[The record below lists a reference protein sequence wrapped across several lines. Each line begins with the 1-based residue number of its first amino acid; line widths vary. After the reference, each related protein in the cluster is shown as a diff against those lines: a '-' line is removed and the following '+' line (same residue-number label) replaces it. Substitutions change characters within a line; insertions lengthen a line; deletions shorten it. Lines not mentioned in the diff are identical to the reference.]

1 MPASAGV
8 HRSTHE
14 GDQDMISIGLEDPRF
29 APLFMIV
36 PAVIMVLLLALTMRS
51 VILRERAMVRQNRED
66 PDALRAYERR
76 WRNHSAA

>member
-1 MPASAGV
+1 
-8 HRSTHE
+8 
-14 GDQDMISIGLEDPRF
+14 MINIGLEDPRF

-66 PDALRAYERR
+66 PEAQRAYEQR
-76 WRNHSAA
+76 WRNHSAV